1 MSSSTVSESLI
12 CSRRILLEN
21 ANSVMMASAAV
32 KLSSPA
38 GAPPPAVV
46 LALALADAFAGADSA
61 APAASV
67 AVFAVAAA
75 FVAGAPAALSGPASD
90 IGAGFSVGRAASAPT
105 SGFWLAWSAA
115 AELLAVSSSSTS
127 AGASV
132 TSASMTTSWSRSTLY
147 TGKLTPATAM
157 ERCARLVNVGELA
170 RPTSMICSTRPNRS
184 SWVSIQRTGEAN
196 CQDNSSTS
204 SRRASF
210 CGSMFAASML
220 SRRPD
225 GARAAVASTKSWVSA
240 NGLAT
245 RFGT

>member
-1 MSSSTVSESLI
+1 
-12 CSRRILLEN
+12 
-21 ANSVMMASAAV
+21 MMASAAV

-38 GAPPPAVV
+38 GVPPPAG
-46 LALALADAFAGADSA
+46 AAGAA
-61 APAASV
+61 
-67 AVFAVAAA
+67 AVASFAA
-75 FVAGAPAALSGPASD
+75 EPEPALEPALEPEPASAWEPASAS
-90 IGAGFSVGRAASAPT
+90 GAGFSFGFAASAPT
-105 SGFWLAWSAA
+105 SGLWLAWSAA
-115 AELLAVSSSSTS
+115 AELEPAELEAPAPSAAPAPAASSSAGSS
-127 AGASV
+127 VGASV